1 MKILRLSFA
10 NIKKHRKESI
20 LFMILIT
27 FGIILLAAS
36 VSSVLG
42 IKQITPKMVEES
54 GCFKDFVYIKQDNYS
69 DIYLEFLKENEQIES
84 FNHTSFVS
92 DNIKVRT
99 KDEGDL
105 LADITFVPESGERR
119 MESFTTDADFNSAKH
134 PIVLASANRDKY
146 GVSEGDE
153 FTILWDNK
161 EFTFTVVGFYETG
174 IWGYGSKA
182 VVSEDD
188 FAYLENSMND
198 RFEMIGINTADGVDN
213 KSLLREFEAFAE
225 EASINDL
232 SGAISTFTYEE
243 TVSTNDLNMSLLS
256 IIIMIMSAVIVI
268 AIMIIIRFRIV
279 SDIQEQ
285 IVSIGVLEAMGYTS
299 KEIAASYIAEYMLIA
314 LVSAAIGIV
323 PANLMAKGL
332 LKNAASS
339 VSYGGP
345 VSIPV
350 VPVIICVL
358 AILILVGLIA
368 LTRAIAVRKYPPVMA
383 FRKGTKAHSFKKTI
397 LPLDKTKGSVHIRLA
412 LKELFQNA
420 KNHVGLTVCIMASTV
435 LTLLGFILGTF
446 FASPDRILGSV
457 CGHELCDIRIEA
469 VGDIDPV
476 SFAKELEGMTEIRQV
491 LTPATGIG
499 VKINDDDLAFSLE
512 VYDDYSK
519 TSTII
524 LTEGRLPEHENEVCL
539 TVQSQKRVGAVV
551 GNTITLEYGKVKKDY
566 VVTGTVNSAVDP
578 VTAYLTTDGF
588 KLMYP
593 AYTPSTFDIYL
604 NEGVDKKEFAD
615 ILRNRYG
622 KEIADYKDAEV
633 NGENLEERIRAIA
646 DKKMAEAMTEHGVSY
661 MEYAI
666 RVGDETITGS
676 TSLMKIKTLTFEREE
691 NEEIADML
699 LVSFAG
705 IAVAMMLVSAIVVI
719 LILSILMASTIRKQ
733 YRELGIMKGLGY
745 TSRELKFQLAF
756 RIIPVSVLAVIL
768 GTVLS
773 ILLMQVV
780 NAYVCKIIVS
790 AFSIILVDIAILLYC
805 FICAY
810 ISARRIKR
818 ISVYELISE

>member
-36 VSSVLG
+36 VSSVFG

-54 GCFKDFVYIKQDNYS
+54 GCFKNFVYIKQDNYS
-69 DIYLEFLKENEQIES
+69 DIYLEFLKENEQVKS
-84 FNHTSFVS
+84 FNHTGFVS

-119 MESFTTDADFNSAKH
+119 MENFKADVDFNSAKH
-134 PIVLASANRDKY
+134 PIVLASANREKY
-146 GVSEGDE
+146 EVSEGDE

-161 EFTFTVVGFYETG
+161 EFTFTIAGFYETG
-174 IWGYGSKA
+174 IWGYGTKA

-188 FAYLENSMND
+188 FTYLENSMNN
-198 RFEMIGINTADGVDN
+198 RFEMIGINTVDGVDN
-213 KSLLREFEAFAE
+213 KSLLREFKAFAE

-232 SGAISTFTYEE
+232 SGAISTSTYEE
-243 TVSTNDLNMSLLS
+243 TVSDNGINMSLLS
-256 IIIMIMSAVIVI
+256 IVIMIMSAVIVI

-299 KEIAASYIAEYMLIA
+299 KEIAFSYIAEYMMIA
-314 LVSAAIGIV
+314 LVSALVGLV

-332 LKNAASS
+332 LKNAASTI
-339 VSYGGP
+339 SYGGP
-345 VSIPV
+345 VSVPV
-350 VPVIICVL
+350 VPGIICIL
-358 AILILVGLIA
+358 AILIFVGLIA
-368 LTRAIAVRKYPPVMA
+368 LSRAVAVRKYPPVMA
-383 FRKGTKAHSFKKTI
+383 FRKGIETHSFKKTI
-397 LPLDKTKGSVHIRLA
+397 LPLDKTRGSVHIRLA
-412 LKELFQNA
+412 VKELFQNA
-420 KNHVGLTVCIMASTV
+420 KNHVGLTVCIMACTV

-469 VGDIDPV
+469 VGDIEPA
-476 SFAKELEGMTEIRQV
+476 SFAAELEEMTEIRQV
-491 LTPATGIG
+491 LTPATGLG
-499 VKINDDDLAFSLE
+499 VKINDDDQAVSLE

-524 LTEGRLPEHENEVCL
+524 LTEGRLPEHENEVSL
-539 TVQSQKRVGAVV
+539 TVQAQKKVGAAV
-551 GNTITLEYGKVKKDY
+551 GKTITLEYGKVKKDY
-566 VVTGTVNSAVDP
+566 VITGTVNSAVDP

-593 AYTPSTFDIYL
+593 AYKPSTFDIYL
-604 NEGVDKKEFAD
+604 NEGVDRNEFAD
-615 ILRNRYG
+615 LLRNRYG
-622 KEIADYKDAEV
+622 KEIADYKDAGV
-633 NGENLEERIRAIA
+633 KGENLEERIRTIA
-646 DKKMAEAMTEHGVSY
+646 ERKMAEAMTEHGVSY

-676 TSLMKIKTLTFEREE
+676 TSLMKIKTLTFERQE
-691 NEEIADML
+691 NEEIANML

-705 IAVAMMLVSAIVVI
+705 IAVALMLVSAIVVV

-756 RIIPVSVLAVIL
+756 RIMPVSVLAVIL

-780 NAYVCKIIVS
+780 NVYVCKIIVS
-790 AFSIILVDIAILLYC
+790 AFSIILMDIAILLYC

-810 ISARRIKR
+810 ISARRIKK

>member
-1 MKILRLSFA
+1 MNAEWRNS
-10 NIKKHRKESI
+10 
-20 LFMILIT
+20 
-27 FGIILLAAS
+27 
-36 VSSVLG
+36 
-42 IKQITPKMVEES
+42 Q
-54 GCFKDFVYIKQDNYS
+54 
-69 DIYLEFLKENEQIES
+69 
-84 FNHTSFVS
+84 
-92 DNIKVRT
+92 
-99 KDEGDL
+99 
-105 LADITFVPESGERR
+105 ADV
-119 MESFTTDADFNSAKH
+119 DFNSAKH

-146 GVSEGDE
+146 EVSEGDE

-182 VVSEDD
+182 VVSEED
-188 FAYLENSMND
+188 FAYLENSMSE
-198 RFEMIGINTADGVDN
+198 RYEMIGINTADGVDG
-213 KSLLREFEAFAE
+213 KSLLREFKAFAE

-232 SGAISTFTYEE
+232 SGAISTSTYEE
-243 TVSTNDLNMSLLS
+243 TVSDNGINMSLLS
-256 IIIMIMSAVIVI
+256 IVIMIMSAVIVI

-285 IVSIGVLEAMGYTS
+285 IISIGVLEAMGYTS

-314 LVSAAIGIV
+314 LVSALVGLV

-332 LKNAASS
+332 LKNAASTI
-339 VSYGGP
+339 SYGGP
-345 VSIPV
+345 VSVPV
-350 VPVIICVL
+350 VPGIICIL
-358 AILILVGLIA
+358 AILIFVGLIA
-368 LTRAIAVRKYPPVMA
+368 LSRAVAVRKYPPVMA
-383 FRKGTKAHSFKKTI
+383 FRKGIETHSFKKTI
-397 LPLDKTKGSVHIRLA
+397 LPLDKTRGSVHIRLA
-412 LKELFQNA
+412 VKELFQNA
-420 KNHVGLTVCIMASTV
+420 KNHVGLTVCIMACTV

-499 VKINDDDLAFSLE
+499 VKINDDDLAFGLE

-539 TVQSQKRVGAVV
+539 TVQAQKRVGASV
-551 GNTITLEYGKVKKDY
+551 GDTITLEYGKVKKDY

-622 KEIADYKDAEV
+622 KEIADYKDADV
-633 NGENLEERIRAIA
+633 KGNNLEERIRAIA
-646 DKKMAEAMTEHGVSY
+646 DKKMAEAMTEQGVSY

-676 TSLMKIKTLTFEREE
+676 TSLMKIRTLTFEREE
-691 NEEIADML
+691 NEEIVNML
-699 LVSFAG
+699 LVSFASV
-705 IAVAMMLVSAIVVI
+705 AVAMMLVSAIVVI

-756 RIIPVSVLAVIL
+756 RIVPVSVLAVIL
-768 GTVLS
+768 GTLLS

-780 NAYVCKIIVS
+780 NVYVCKIIVS
-790 AFSIILVDIAILLYC
+790 AFSIIMMDIAILAYC

-810 ISARRIKR
+810 ISARRIKK